1 MTVRLRIATLTRVGL
16 IAVAVTACGTTSGYV
31 IASGSVTT
39 LMAGWERRFTIDWAV
54 EPEQGQLRRVRGY
67 VSSQDGE
74 SAEPVRVLAQA
85 LDSAGAVVGQRI
97 VWVPGGVN
105 GFQRA
110 YFEVP
115 HLPSA
120 ASYRVSVWDY
130 DLQQNPGTGFI

>member
-1 MTVRLRIATLTRVGL
+1 M
-16 IAVAVTACGTTSGYV
+16 ACGTTSGYV
-31 IASGSVTT
+31 IPSGSTTT
-39 LMAGWERRFTIDWAV
+39 LMAGWEHRFTIDWAV
-54 EPEQGQLRRVRGY
+54 EPEQGQFRRVRGF
-67 VSSQDGE
+67 VFNKDGE
-74 SAEPVRVLAQA
+74 AAEPVRVLAQA

-105 GFQRA
+105 GLQRA

-130 DLQQNPGTGFI
+130 DLLQSPGSGFI